1 MRKKK
6 NRRPRR
12 KKGLPYM
19 AGDVRIEDAGPHPK
33 GPIIGRHNPVRR
45 PKTLTGAET
54 PPNVAVTP
62 PSSEN

>member
-12 KKGLPYM
+12 KKGLPYV

-45 PKTLTGAET
+45 AKILGGAET
-54 PPNVAVTP
+54 PPDAVATP

>member
-6 NRRPRR
+6 TRRPRR
-12 KKGLPYM
+12 KKGLPYV

-33 GPIIGRHNPVRR
+33 GPIIGRHNPVSR

-54 PPNVAVTP
+54 PPDIAVTP